1 MKKILPL
8 IFSLISV
15 TAFAQCPSGESELQI
30 IITPDNWPQE
40 TSWEVA
46 NTMGEIVASG
56 EAEGDIICLAE
67 DDCYV
72 FSLYDTYGDG
82 IFEPGGYE
90 LLLNGDSLAAGGTNF
105 DDQIDHFINCS
116 AGAVCVSAEPVEP
129 GTHTTNLSGQ
139 WFTFTPTANE
149 TYQISA
155 CGSGCN
161 SAVWVYESCDVAF
174 DMTDLNTVAFNSDA
188 CGGGGSAEVDMTA
201 FQTYYIRI
209 GTPDLSCS
217 TIDWSLTYLAPYDPC
232 EDFPELVNVTV
243 EIVPDNWPGETS
255 WTLTNENGDD
265 IASGGAVGATV
276 CVDIDECV
284 IFNIYDSYGD
294 GIYSPGGYYFY
305 YDGELVGS
313 GNTFGYGTYEE
324 VGCPPG
330 MSCNSAQ
337 DITEGVFT
345 NGWGSHWYTFT
356 PEVTGNYQ
364 ITTCGL
370 NECDTRV
377 QVYDYCNM
385 ANFDD
390 TQVAAIYFND
400 NNEECGEQA
409 FVIAGL
415 AEGTTYYIRISEV
428 DEDCAGSVEWAL
440 QYNGVVEGCTDP
452 AACNYSPLAEVD
464 NDSCIYPGDPAC
476 PDGPDLVIDEAY
488 LQATMHVS
496 SITVGEADCYINEGC
511 LNGYGSRELIRFGTR
526 IDNIGNLDFHIG
538 NAATTPQMFTYDN
551 CHNHN
556 HVDGYAEYLLY
567 ELDGTE
573 IPIGF
578 KFGFCVMDLTC
589 DMGGTAQYGC
599 STMGIS
605 AQCSDIYSSGLACQ
619 WVDVTDVP
627 DGTYTLVVRTN
638 WEGNPDGLGNHELNY
653 NNNWG
658 QACINIDRTSGSM
671 EVELLDVCE
680 PLVDCAGDI
689 YGNAQPDCTGACN
702 GSTLRGDLDEN
713 NLQDMV
719 DSHLYV
725 DHIIGNDIEATPC
738 NDLNQDGDVNVT
750 DAALMSICDIFNV
763 AHEHPDSSGVH
774 SHCNFPMANLTNPY
788 DTVIFNMTN
797 LNITESYFDI
807 MVKNRNNQIVGFQ
820 LEVSGVDITNVEM
833 LYDSEI
839 YPITPQFLYGGQ
851 TIIGLSHQDSTINKN
866 MTPVPL
872 CRVYFSN
879 PGNEICLANVVD
891 VVNEDYENTLVY
903 IEKNCAYLTGLSEVH
918 NPFNATFAPNPMSE
932 YSVLEFSNTSA
943 DMELTIMDLSGR
955 QIRTHRI
962 VGSQRYTMPRGDLAP
977 GAYLYRLSD
986 GKAESVGRLVVQ

>member
-1 MKKILPL
+1 MKK
-8 IFSLISV
+8 SLSFLFVLLSATI
-15 TAFAQCPSGESELQI
+15 FAQCPGGQSELEI
-30 IITPDNWPQE
+30 IITPDNWPNE
-40 TSWEVA
+40 NSWEVTNA
-46 NTMGEIVASG
+46 IGEVVASG
-56 EAEGDIICLAE
+56 EAEDAIVCLTADE
-67 DDCYV
+67 CFV
-72 FSLYDTYGDG
+72 FTLYDTYGDG
-82 IFEPGGYE
+82 IFAPGGYA
-90 LLLNGDSLAAGGTNF
+90 LLLNGDSLASGNSFGSLVN
-105 DDQIDHFINCS
+105 HLINCVEGDIC
-116 AGAVCVSAEPVEP
+116 ANAEVIES
-129 GTHTTNLSGQ
+129 GTHTTGQ
-139 WFTFTPTANE
+139 NSQWYTYTPTYTE
-149 TYQISA
+149 VYQISA

-161 SAVWVYESCDVAF
+161 SAVWVYESCNLDF
-174 DMTDLNTVAFNSDA
+174 DFSDLNTLAHNSDSCNGA
-188 CGGGGSAEVDMTA
+188 GSLIMSMMSN
-201 FQTYYIRI
+201 QTYYIRI
-209 GTPDLSCS
+209 GSPDGSCGPI
-217 TIDWSLTYLAPYDPC
+217 TWNLEPLEGYDLC
-232 EDFPELVNVTV
+232 DQYPELVNITV
-243 EIVPDNWPGETS
+243 DIVPDNWPQETS
-255 WTLTNENGDD
+255 WTLTNGDGD
-265 IASGGAVGATV
+265 EIASGGGQGTTV
-276 CVDIDECV
+276 CVDVDECI
-284 IFNIYDSYGD
+284 IFNIYDTYGD
-294 GIYSPGGYYFY
+294 GIFNPGGYWLY

-313 GNTFGYGTYEE
+313 GSTFGFGTYEH

-330 MSCNSAQ
+330 VSCNSAE
-337 DITEGVFT
+337 DIGEGVHT
-345 NGWGSHWYTFT
+345 TEWGSHWYTFT
-356 PEVTGNYQ
+356 PETTGNYQ

-370 NECDTRV
+370 NQCDTRI

-385 ANFDD
+385 DNFDD

-409 FVIAGL
+409 FVIAGMQ
-415 AEGTTYYIRISEV
+415 EGATYYIRISEV
-428 DEDCAGSVEWAL
+428 DDSCEGSVGWAI

-452 AACNYSPLAEVD
+452 AACNFNPLAEIE
-464 NDSCIYPGDPAC
+464 NDSCMYPGNPDC

-488 LQATMHVS
+488 LQSTIQVS

-511 LNGYGSRELIRFGTR
+511 LNGYGARELIRFGTR

-619 WVDVTDVP
+619 WVDVTGVP

-638 WEGNPDGLGNHELNY
+638 WEGAADGLGNHELDY

-658 QACINIDRTSGSM
+658 QACLNIDRSDGSM
-671 EVELLDVCE
+671 QVELVDECA

-689 YGNAQPDCTGACN
+689 YGNSQPDCTGACN
-702 GSTLRGDLDEN
+702 GSTLRGDLDNN

-725 DHIIGNDIEATPC
+725 DQIIGNDIDATPC
-738 NDLNQDGDVNVT
+738 NDLNQDGEINVT

-763 AHEHPDSSGVH
+763 AHQHPDSAGLH
-774 SHCNFPMANLTNPY
+774 THCNFPMPDLTNPY

-807 MVKNRNNQIVGFQ
+807 MVRNRNNQIVGFQ

-833 LYDSEI
+833 LYDADI
-839 YPITPQFLYGGQ
+839 YPITPRFLYGGQ
-851 TIIGLSHQDSTINKN
+851 TIIGLSHTDSTINKN
-866 MTPVPL
+866 MNPVAL

-879 PGNEICLANVVD
+879 PENEICLANIVD
-891 VVNEDYENTLVY
+891 VVNEDYENTLTY
-903 IEKNCAYLTGLSEVH
+903 IEKNCVYLTGISEVH

-932 YSVLEFSNTSA
+932 YSVLEFSNAAA

-962 VGSQRYTMPRGDLAP
+962 VGTQRFTMPRGELAS